1 MILAFESGGT
11 KLVAAIADRDGSL
24 IETAR
29 AARPHTN
36 DASATLNQLI
46 ALGRGLMNR
55 HGAIDAVG
63 FGFGGLV
70 GRKTQSA
77 YLCLHESGWENV
89 DARQIL
95 CNAFDV
101 PVYIENDCKVAALAE
116 ARLGAGRGAHSV
128 FYATV
133 GTGVGGGLVRG
144 GQISA
149 MHDGGECEIGHL
161 PALAGGPLCGCGGSG
176 CVEAICAG
184 PGMLALAAGQ
194 FSSTPEI
201 FAAWRRGHSAACQ
214 LIEFCAGHLAR
225 ALASV
230 MALLHPDRIVLGGGV
245 ASGNPDYVDLIE
257 RLTQPLVVSY
267 FRNSFDLRV
276 AKLGE
281 QVVSQGAALLAAQQ
295 LSLCQNE
302 N

>member
-11 KLVAAIADRDGSL
+11 KLVAAIAHRDGSL

-29 AARPHTN
+29 AARSHTN
-36 DASATLNQLI
+36 DASATLDQLI
-46 ALGRGLMNR
+46 ALGRGLVNR

-70 GRKTQSA
+70 RRQTQSA
-77 YLCLHESGWENV
+77 YLCLHESGWEKV

-95 CNAFDV
+95 GDAFDV
-101 PVYIENDCKVAALAE
+101 PVFIENDCKVAALAE
-116 ARLGAGRGAHSV
+116 ARLGAGRGAHSI

-144 GQISA
+144 GEIAALQ
-149 MHDGGECEIGHL
+149 DGGECEIGHL
-161 PALAGGPLCGCGGSG
+161 PALAGGPLCGCGGTG

-184 PGMLALAAGQ
+184 PGMLALAAGH
-194 FSSTPEI
+194 FSTTPEI
-201 FAAWRRGHSAACQ
+201 FAAWRRGHAAASQ
-214 LIEFCAGHLAR
+214 LIEFCAGHLSR
-225 ALASV
+225 ALASA

-245 ASGNPDYVDLIE
+245 ASGNPDYVDLIR

-267 FRNSFDLRV
+267 FRDSFDLRV
-276 AKLGE
+276 AELGE
-281 QVVSQGAALLAAQQ
+281 RVVSQGAALLAAQQ
-295 LSLCQNE
+295 LSLCRTE